1 MIEFEVKDMSC
12 GHCVGVVTQTVK
24 LVDPDAQVNVDLGG
38 KKIQITSDEDRSAFA
53 EALKEAGYPPSL

>member
-24 LVDPDAQVNVDLGG
+24 LVDPDAKVEVDLAG
-38 KKIQITSDEDRSAFA
+38 KKVRIESDDDRASFA
-53 EALKEAGYPPSL
+53 DALADAGYPTV